1 MIPKRGRKRMAMIPL
16 AQIRE
21 AVAIYEGRQRAT
33 ARERATRPA
42 VVRLRRAYQGIF
54 RKQGE
59 LFLKSFRR
67 LRPLFP
73 LTEASPTAVTDTMPL
88 LDIALEATA
97 EEAQAAIRA
106 GIAQGIEIG
115 AKSLI
120 RMVGGAGISFN
131 LSFPEAE
138 EYIKRV
144 GAARVSDIDDTT
156 RKVIREIVTKAVQ
169 NGTAWNKVA
178 EEITDQF
185 SHFALRP
192 NYVVSWL
199 NNRAE
204 LVAVTEVGN
213 AYEEGSRVMAN
224 RLNLAGLQMEK
235 RWAGPNDDRTSK
247 NCQDNLAAG
256 WIPLADDFPSGAQ
269 QPLDHPGCRHTALYR
284 RIRRT

>member
-1 MIPKRGRKRMAMIPL
+1 MIWKRKRTAMITPQ
-16 AQIRE
+16 QISE
-21 AVAIYEGRQRAT
+21 AVSLMEAAKRAT

-42 VVRLRRAYQGIF
+42 VVKLRRAYQGVF

-73 LTEASPTAVTDTMPL
+73 IVEASPTAVTDTMPL
-88 LDIALEATA
+88 LDLALEATA
-97 EEAQAAIRA
+97 EQARAAIAA

-115 AKSLI
+115 GKQLI

-138 EYIKRV
+138 AYIAQV
-144 GAARVSDIDDTT
+144 GAARVADIDGTT
-156 RKVIREIVTKAVQ
+156 RKVIRDIVTKAVV
-169 NGTAWNKVA
+169 NGTAWDKVA
-178 EEITDQF
+178 EQIIGQF
-185 SHFALRP
+185 SHFAARP

-204 LVAVTEVGN
+204 LIAVTEVGN
-213 AYEEGSRVMAN
+213 AYEEGSRIMAN
-224 RLNLAGLQMEK
+224 RLNMAGLQMEK
-235 RWAGPNDDRTSK
+235 RWAGPNDSKTSK

-256 WIPLADDFPSGAQ
+256 WIPLADAFPSGAQ

-284 RIRRT
+284 RIRTPK

>member
-1 MIPKRGRKRMAMIPL
+1 MIPL

-42 VVRLRRAYQGIF
+42 VVRLRRAYQGVF

-88 LDIALEATA
+88 LDLALAATA
-97 EEAQAAIRA
+97 EEAQAAIEA
-106 GIAQGIEIG
+106 GIAQGIEQG
-115 AKSLI
+115 GKALI
-120 RMVGGAGISFN
+120 RMVGGGGISFN
-131 LSFPEAE
+131 LAFPEAE
-138 EYIKRV
+138 AYIMRV
-144 GAARVSDIDDTT
+144 GAARVANIDDTT
-156 RKVIREIVTKAVQ
+156 RKIIRQIVTAAVE
-169 NGTAWNKVA
+169 NGTAWDKVA
-178 EEITDQF
+178 KEITDQF
-185 SHFALRP
+185 AHFALRP

-213 AYEEGSRVMAN
+213 AYEEGSRIMAN
-224 RLNLAGLQMEK
+224 RLSMAGLQMEK

-256 WIPLADDFPSGAQ
+256 WIPLADAFPSGAQ

-284 RIRRT
+284 RIRPQP

>member
-1 MIPKRGRKRMAMIPL
+1 MIPL
-16 AQIRE
+16 SQIRE

-73 LTEASPTAVTDTMPL
+73 LTESSPTAVTDTMPL
-88 LDIALEATA
+88 LDVALEATA
-97 EEAQAAIRA
+97 EEAQAAIA
-106 GIAQGIEIG
+106 DGIAQGIEIG

-120 RMVGGAGISFN
+120 RMVGGAGISFT

-138 EYIKRV
+138 AYIAQV
-144 GAARVSDIDDTT
+144 GAARVSEIDDTT
-156 RKVIREIVTKAVQ
+156 RKIIREIVTAAVQ
-169 NGTAWNKVA
+169 NGTAWNEVA
-178 EEITDQF
+178 KQITDQF
-185 SHFALRP
+185 GHFAFRP

-213 AYEEGSRVMAN
+213 AYEEGSKIMAN

-256 WIPLADDFPSGAQ
+256 WIPLADAFPSGAQ

-284 RIRRT
+284 RIRTKP

>member
-1 MIPKRGRKRMAMIPL
+1 MITTQ
-16 AQIRE
+16 QISE
-21 AVAIYEGRQRAT
+21 AVSLMEATKKAT

-42 VVRLRRAYQGIF
+42 VVKLRRAYQSIF

-59 LFLKSFRR
+59 LFLKSFRQ

-97 EEAQAAIRA
+97 EEARAAIAA

-138 EYIKRV
+138 AYIAQV
-144 GAARVSDIDDTT
+144 GAARVAEIDDTT
-156 RKVIREIVTKAVQ
+156 RKIIREIVTAAVQ
-169 NGTAWNKVA
+169 NGTAWGTVA
-178 EEITDQF
+178 DEIITQF

-213 AYEEGSRVMAN
+213 AYEEGSKIMAN
-224 RLNLAGLQMEK
+224 RLNIAGLQMEK
-235 RWAGPNDDRTSK
+235 RWAGPNDDRTSQ
-247 NCQDNLAAG
+247 NCQDNIAAG
-256 WIPLADDFPSGAQ
+256 WIPFADNFPSGVDR
-269 QPLDHPGCRHTALYR
+269 PLDHPGCRHTALYR
-284 RIRRT
+284 RIRTPK